1 MIHFV
6 TVTHQDAQGN
16 PDFVLGL
23 TLDYQQEEDGQWA
36 GVCLELGTPACAD
49 TLEQAELELREAV
62 ELQLNGME
70 DLGYL
75 HEYLEAREVQI
86 IPINPVANPVAGFT
100 LAAQHVPNVP
110 VEPVTPVVAGFELA
124 AR

>member
-6 TVTHQDAQGN
+6 TGTHHDAQGN

-23 TLDYQQEEDGQWA
+23 TLDYQQEDGQWV
-36 GVCLELGTPACAD
+36 GVCLELGTSTFAD
-49 TLEQAELELREAV
+49 TLEQTELELHEAV
-62 ELQLNGME
+62 ELQVNGME
-70 DLGYL
+70 RLGYL

-86 IPINPVANPVAGFT
+86 IPINPVTNPVAGFT
-100 LAAQHVPNVP
+100 LSARHVPSVP
-110 VEPVTPVVAGFELA
+110 IEPVTPVAASFELA

>member
-6 TVTHQDAQGN
+6 TGTHQDAQGN

-23 TLDYQQEEDGQWA
+23 TLDYQQEEGQWV
-36 GVCLELGTPACAD
+36 GVCLELGTSAFAD
-49 TLEQAELELREAV
+49 TLEQADLELREAV
-62 ELQLNGME
+62 ELQVNGME
-70 DLGYL
+70 QLGYL

-86 IPINPVANPVAGFT
+86 IPLNPATNPAAGFK
-100 LAAQHVPNVP
+100 LAAQYIQI
-110 VEPVTPVVAGFELA
+110 EPATTVAASFELA

>member
-1 MIHFV
+1 MRDTIAAIHR
-6 TVTHQDAQGN
+6 DGQGN
-16 PDFVLGL
+16 PDFAVGL

-49 TLEQAELELREAV
+49 TLEQTKRELRGAV

-75 HEYLEAREVQI
+75 QEYLEARQA
-86 IPINPVANPVAGFT
+86 PILPLGPGEKEKTAAPGFD
-100 LAAQHVPNVP
+100 LAAD
-110 VEPVTPVVAGFELA
+110 
-124 AR
+124 R

>member
-6 TVTHQDAQGN
+6 TGTHQDAQGN

-23 TLDYQQEEDGQWA
+23 TLDYQQEEGQWV
-36 GVCLELGTPACAD
+36 GVCLELGTSAFAD
-49 TLEQAELELREAV
+49 TLEQADLELREAV
-62 ELQLNGME
+62 ELQVNGME
-70 DLGYL
+70 QLGYL

-86 IPINPVANPVAGFT
+86 IPINPVTNPVAGFT

-110 VEPVTPVVAGFELA
+110 IEPVTPVVAGFELA